1 MKTIIQTVK
10 GTREFYPPE
19 MAIRSWLYSVIRKIS
34 ESYGYQEYDGPF
46 LEKVDLYA
54 AKSGDELVKEQA
66 FVFPDRGGELIA
78 LRPELTPSLA
88 RMVAQRQGELAFPL
102 RWWSF
107 GPFWRYERPQK
118 GRTREFFQWN
128 IDLIGTSSPEC
139 DAELVTICA
148 AFFQAVG
155 LTTEQVG
162 IQVNNRRLM
171 DSALANLGIPTDLRP
186 AVFKFID
193 RRDKMRPVDWDAFGL
208 ELGLSLNQMEGLK
221 ALLEDTELWKQSDEL
236 VRFFE
241 AMDAM
246 GLSAYAHFD
255 ASIIRGLEYYTGTVF
270 EAREL
275 SREGRA
281 ILGGGHYDNLVADVG
296 GDPLPGVGFAM
307 GDVMIQI
314 VLEQYGLIPP
324 YQSATAPVLVTIF
337 DETRQILSIRLASA
351 FRSAGLGVIL
361 YPEPAKLPKQFKYA
375 DRIGVRFVVIV
386 GPDEE
391 LAGQVTIKDLM
402 LREQA
407 TIPQGE
413 AAGWIKGR
421 LAQAHS
427 L

>member
-1 MKTIIQTVK
+1 
-10 GTREFYPPE
+10 
-19 MAIRSWLYSVIRKIS
+19 
-34 ESYGYQEYDGPF
+34 
-46 LEKVDLYA
+46 
-54 AKSGDELVKEQA
+54 
-66 FVFPDRGGELIA
+66 
-78 LRPELTPSLA
+78 
-88 RMVAQRQGELAFPL
+88 
-102 RWWSF
+102 
-107 GPFWRYERPQK
+107 
-118 GRTREFFQWN
+118 
-128 IDLIGTSSPEC
+128 
-139 DAELVTICA
+139 
-148 AFFQAVG
+148 
-155 LTTEQVG
+155 
-162 IQVNNRRLM
+162 
-171 DSALANLGIPTDLRP
+171 
-186 AVFKFID
+186 
-193 RRDKMRPVDWDAFGL
+193 
-208 ELGLSLNQMEGLK
+208 
-221 ALLEDTELWKQSDEL
+221 
-236 VRFFE
+236 
-241 AMDAM
+241 M